1 MLRSITHALVPGAV
15 GRLPAPWCALALLAT
30 STTPVQA
37 AAGPPVL
44 RLVDVV
50 AAAREH
56 NPQIATARARAR
68 GAATMPAQAR
78 AYDDPVLSWES
89 WNIPESVDVAEADN
103 NIFRVSQKI
112 PFPGKRTLAGKVAS
126 HDAEAMGAEARAVEL
141 DVVAAVKRAYW
152 DLWMRH
158 QRLLVYERERSL
170 AERFARLAEQRYAL
184 GQTAQADVIRAQV
197 EVTHA
202 VNRANTERLAI
213 DAATAELNALLSRSP
228 DEPLG
233 RPEEPV
239 FADVAAPLDGLV
251 ELAVAHRPELA
262 AQAAAIAREQ
272 DGVRLAEKGYL
283 PDFEVSVG
291 RFVNYGAPNGFGAMA
306 SMTIPLAYKSKIDAG
321 VSAATARLETV
332 EAERRRVLDAIRR
345 DVQQALVRVRTAR
358 LQRDIFTTTHIP
370 QTEQALRVTEG
381 AYQTGEVDFL
391 ALIDTVRGIESVHL
405 EHIDAETELAKAW
418 ADLERALG
426 TDVPA
431 SGGHRPSRMEKSHH
445 E

>member
-1 MLRSITHALVPGAV
+1 
-15 GRLPAPWCALALLAT
+15 
-30 STTPVQA
+30 
-37 AAGPPVL
+37 
-44 RLVDVV
+44 
-50 AAAREH
+50 
-56 NPQIATARARAR
+56 
-68 GAATMPAQAR
+68 
-78 AYDDPVLSWES
+78 
-89 WNIPESVDVAEADN
+89 
-103 NIFRVSQKI
+103 
-112 PFPGKRTLAGKVAS
+112 
-126 HDAEAMGAEARAVEL
+126 
-141 DVVAAVKRAYW
+141 
-152 DLWMRH
+152 
-158 QRLLVYERERSL
+158 
-170 AERFARLAEQRYAL
+170 
-184 GQTAQADVIRAQV
+184 
-197 EVTHA
+197 